1 MRRPVRTLAILGT
14 LVLAALGLAACQE
27 PAPKVT
33 VQTGSFSTTISPSTY
48 CFDSNHCRRSS
59 SVDLPVVT
67 TGAPDDKVLIDVPR
81 AVAGTGWAVEALTL
95 DGHKALGGSGTLHAQ
110 HTYRVAGSA
119 NGGQPFV
126 VAIDQ
131 VRHGKPDGSRW
142 SFLVK
147 VSNA

>member
-1 MRRPVRTLAILGT
+1 MRRPVRTLAILG
-14 LVLAALGLAACQE
+14 LLAFAALGLAACQKQE
-27 PAPKVT
+27 PKVT
-33 VQTGSFSTTISPSTY
+33 VQTGAFSTTISPSTY
-48 CFDSNHCRRSS
+48 CFDTSHCRRSS

-67 TGAPDDKVLIDVPR
+67 TGQPDDKVLIDVPR
-81 AVAGTGWAVEALTL
+81 AVAYTGWSVQALTL
-95 DGHKALGGSGTLHAQ
+95 DGRKSLGGSGTIHDR
-110 HTYRVAGSA
+110 HSYRVASSA

-147 VSNA
+147 VSNG